1 MAGASDAAYYERFRS
16 NAIGNALEF
25 FDFAAF
31 GAVGDALS
39 MAFFPSSSSSTMV
52 LQTLC
57 VYGAAFLMRPLGG
70 VVLGHIGDVYGRSRG
85 LEVSIGLMVL
95 PSFLIG
101 SLPTYNQCGT
111 FSIVALILL
120 RLLQG
125 LAAGGEIVGSY
136 VHTLEGASF
145 EHVSFWGGA
154 IKASGNIG
162 SSIAIG
168 LVALLRALF
177 TRDQFYAF
185 GWRIP
190 FWLGLPAGALC
201 MWLRYQQRVSRKQRR
216 LTSRSN
222 AAKDS
227 SAAKGEEWATTAGQV
242 AIEPEPAEN
251 DTGVQERDE
260 EDIPGPPMLQHAP
273 PDGRQS
279 RKKMMTA
286 MTTTTNLHAA
296 TEPVSFQESRPH
308 NPLLSLSSLWQEI
321 VVTIFLSSIWGVGFY
336 STCVF
341 NGYMLTNKDMGGAL
355 DPSEA
360 WAVLFITSLVV
371 VASLLAGGALGDL
384 VGPTKGQLLSL
395 AALSVLVF
403 PAYAL
408 LGTGHFEKVLLGQVL
423 LAVPIGLYGGML
435 PYVICSLFP
444 KASRYSGVG
453 CGYNIAQAI
462 FASTCNVLQTWLVLN
477 KSSASLFSWAPH
489 SLFGH
494 TPTMRPALYLLI
506 VAAMAAVA
514 VLCASRMLG
523 IGFSKRP
530 KSSALSY
537 TKTSSFS
544 VLSDS
549 SSHSVSAS
557 ASGSASDSAEERF
570 V

>member
-1 MAGASDAAYYERFRS
+1 MASGSDKHYYTRFRS

-39 MAFFPSSSSSTMV
+39 MAFFPSSSGSSMV
-52 LQTLC
+52 LETLC

-70 VVLGHIGDVYGRSRG
+70 LVLGHIGDVYGRTRG
-85 LEVSIGLMVL
+85 LDVSIALMVL

-101 SLPTYNQCGT
+101 SLPTYQQCGT
-111 FSIVALILL
+111 VSIVILVFL

-125 LAAGGEIVGSY
+125 LAAGGEVVGSY

-145 EHVSFWGGA
+145 QHVSFWGGA
-154 IKASGNIG
+154 IKASGNVG

-168 LVALLRALF
+168 LVALLRALL
-177 TRDQFYAF
+177 TRDQFYSF

-190 FWLGLPAGALC
+190 FWFGLPAGALC
-201 MWLRYQQRVSRKQRR
+201 MWMRYQQRVSREQQR
-216 LTSRSN
+216 
-222 AAKDS
+222 AAS
-227 SAAKGEEWATTAGQV
+227 LMAMAKSFSVKGTEWATTSQAFDPDDK
-242 AIEPEPAEN
+242 EKDEKEK
-251 DTGVQERDE
+251 DE
-260 EDIPGPPMLQHAP
+260 EESEIPGPPTLQHAP

-286 MTTTTNLHAA
+286 TTTTNHHAA
-296 TEPVSFQESRPH
+296 AEPVPPPESLPPK
-308 NPLLSLSSLWQEI
+308 PLLSLSSLWQEI
-321 VVTIFLSSIWGVGFY
+321 AITIFLTSFWGVGYY
-336 STCVF
+336 SVTVF
-341 NGYMLTNKDMGGAL
+341 HGYMLTTKDMGGML

-360 WAVLFITSLVV
+360 WVVLFITSLLVV
-371 VASLLAGGALGDL
+371 VSLLAGGALGDL

-395 AALSVLVF
+395 AALAVLVF

-408 LGTGHFEKVLLGQVL
+408 LGTGHFETILLGQVL

-453 CGYNIAQAI
+453 CGYNVAQAI
-462 FASTCNVLQTWLVLN
+462 FSSTCSVVQTWLVLD
-477 KSSASLFSWAPH
+477 KSSSQLFSWAPH
-489 SLFGH
+489 SLFDQK
-494 TPTMRPALYLLI
+494 PAMRPGLYLLI

-514 VLCASRMLG
+514 VLCASRKLG
-523 IGFSKRP
+523 IGFNKRP
-530 KSSALSY
+530 KSTALSFS
-537 TKTSSFS
+537 KTSSFS

-549 SSHSVSAS
+549 SSHSISVSTSGSAS
-557 ASGSASDSAEERF
+557 ASDLTGERF
-570 V
+570 I